1 MIKFVILLPKCTK
14 QQCRIWYIM
23 IRDKP
28 IKIWIISK
36 RGLEPLEIEAS
47 SFDEAIR
54 KAREI
59 NKEYN
64 TGQLK
69 EIIP

>member
-1 MIKFVILLPKCTK
+1 MLFNLNNRAGAVTPTERRYYHDK
-14 QQCRIWYIM
+14 
-23 IRDKP
+23 DKP

-36 RGLEPLEIEAS
+36 SGSDPLEIEAS

-69 EIIP
+69 EIIT

>member
-1 MIKFVILLPKCTK
+1 
-14 QQCRIWYIM
+14 M

-28 IKIWIISK
+28 KIWIISK
-36 RGLEPLEIEAS
+36 RGLEPLEIETS

>member
-1 MIKFVILLPKCTK
+1 
-14 QQCRIWYIM
+14 M

-36 RGLEPLEIEAS
+36 RGLEP
-47 SFDEAIR
+47 FDEAIL
-54 KAREI
+54 KARKI

-69 EIIP
+69 EILP

>member
-1 MIKFVILLPKCTK
+1 MMVID
-14 QQCRIWYIM
+14 M

-28 IKIWIISK
+28 KIWIISK
-36 RGLEPLEIEAS
+36 SNREPLEIKAS

-69 EIIP
+69 EIIK

>member
-1 MIKFVILLPKCTK
+1 
-14 QQCRIWYIM
+14 M

-36 RGLEPLEIEAS
+36 SGLEPLEIEAA

-69 EIIP
+69 EIIT

>member
-1 MIKFVILLPKCTK
+1 MINYMKTARKEYT
-14 QQCRIWYIM
+14 M

-36 RGLEPLEIEAS
+36 TGIEPLEIEAS

-69 EIIP
+69 EILT

>member
-1 MIKFVILLPKCTK
+1 MMVVV
-14 QQCRIWYIM
+14 M

-28 IKIWIISK
+28 KIYIISK

-69 EIIP
+69 EIIT

>member
-1 MIKFVILLPKCTK
+1 
-14 QQCRIWYIM
+14 M
-23 IRDKP
+23 IRDEP
-28 IKIWIISK
+28 KIWIISK
-36 RGLEPLEIEAS
+36 SGSDPLGIEAS
-47 SFDEAIR
+47 SLDEAIR

-59 NKEYN
+59 NKQYN

>member
-1 MIKFVILLPKCTK
+1 
-14 QQCRIWYIM
+14 M

-28 IKIWIISK
+28 KIWIISK
-36 RGLEPLEIEAS
+36 TGIEPLEIEAA
-47 SFDEAIR
+47 SFDEAIA

-69 EIIP
+69 ETIQ

>member
-1 MIKFVILLPKCTK
+1 
-14 QQCRIWYIM
+14 M

-28 IKIWIISK
+28 KIWIISK
-36 RGLEPLEIEAS
+36 TCIEPLEIEAS
-47 SFDEAIR
+47 SFDEAIQ

-69 EIIP
+69 EIIT

>member
-1 MIKFVILLPKCTK
+1 MKGV
-14 QQCRIWYIM
+14 YY
-23 IRDKP
+23 DKRQTQ
-28 IKIWIISK
+28 KIWIISK
-36 RGLEPLEIEAS
+36 RGLDPLEIEAS

-69 EIIP
+69 EILQ

>member
-1 MIKFVILLPKCTK
+1 MVIN
-14 QQCRIWYIM
+14 M

-28 IKIWIISK
+28 IKILIISK
-36 RGLEPLEIEAS
+36 TNRETL
-47 SFDEAIR
+47 
-54 KAREI
+54 EI

-69 EIIP
+69 EIIT

>member
-1 MIKFVILLPKCTK
+1 
-14 QQCRIWYIM
+14 M
-23 IRDKP
+23 IRDSP
-28 IKIWIISK
+28 KIWIISK
-36 RGLEPLEIEAS
+36 SGSDPLEIEAS

-64 TGQLK
+64 TGQIK
-69 EIIP
+69 EIIT

>member
-1 MIKFVILLPKCTK
+1 MLFDLNNRATAVTVAE
-14 QQCRIWYIM
+14 RNVNM
-23 IRDKP
+23 IRDNP
-28 IKIWIISK
+28 KIWIISK
-36 RGLEPLEIEAS
+36 SGLDPLEIEVS

-54 KAREI
+54 KEREI

-69 EIIP
+69 EILP

>member
-1 MIKFVILLPKCTK
+1 
-14 QQCRIWYIM
+14 M

-36 RGLEPLEIEAS
+36 TGIEPLEIEAS

-69 EIIP
+69 EIIT

>member
-1 MIKFVILLPKCTK
+1 MMVVS
-14 QQCRIWYIM
+14 M

-69 EIIP
+69 EIIT

>member
-1 MIKFVILLPKCTK
+1 
-14 QQCRIWYIM
+14 M

-28 IKIWIISK
+28 KIWIISK
-36 RGLEPLEIEAS
+36 NGIEPLEIEAS
-47 SFDEAIR
+47 SFHEVIR
-54 KAREI
+54 QAREI

-69 EIIP
+69 EIITWKSIYLEKREQHAMERKHS

>member
-1 MIKFVILLPKCTK
+1 
-14 QQCRIWYIM
+14 M

-28 IKIWIISK
+28 KIWIISK
-36 RGLEPLEIEAS
+36 TGLEPLEPLEIEAS

-69 EIIP
+69 EIIT

>member
-1 MIKFVILLPKCTK
+1 
-14 QQCRIWYIM
+14 M
-23 IRDKP
+23 IRDGP

-36 RGLEPLEIEAS
+36 TGIDPLEIEAS

-69 EIIP
+69 EIIPWKSIYLEKREQHVMERKHL

>member
-1 MIKFVILLPKCTK
+1 
-14 QQCRIWYIM
+14 M

-28 IKIWIISK
+28 KIWIISK
-36 RGLEPLEIEAS
+36 TGIEPLEIEAS

-69 EIIP
+69 ETITWKLIYLEKREQHAMERKHS

>member
-1 MIKFVILLPKCTK
+1 MEELFRKEAYHDKRQTK
-14 QQCRIWYIM
+14 NMDHFKTWF
-23 IRDKP
+23 K
-28 IKIWIISK
+28 
-36 RGLEPLEIEAS
+36 PLEIEAS

-69 EIIP
+69 EIIT

>member
-1 MIKFVILLPKCTK
+1 
-14 QQCRIWYIM
+14 M
-23 IRDKP
+23 IRDRP

-36 RGLEPLEIEAS
+36 NGLEPLEIEAS

-69 EIIP
+69 EILQ

>member
-1 MIKFVILLPKCTK
+1 
-14 QQCRIWYIM
+14 M

-36 RGLEPLEIEAS
+36 TNREPLEIEAS

-54 KAREI
+54 KARKI

-69 EIIP
+69 EILP

>member
-1 MIKFVILLPKCTK
+1 
-14 QQCRIWYIM
+14 M

-36 RGLEPLEIEAS
+36 SGSDPLEIEAS

-69 EIIP
+69 EIIT

>member
-1 MIKFVILLPKCTK
+1 
-14 QQCRIWYIM
+14 M

-28 IKIWIISK
+28 KIWIISK
-36 RGLEPLEIEAS
+36 RSLELEAL

-69 EIIP
+69 EIIT

>member
-1 MIKFVILLPKCTK
+1 
-14 QQCRIWYIM
+14 M

-36 RGLEPLEIEAS
+36 NGFEPLEIEAS

-69 EIIP
+69 EIIIKDMPRA

>member
-1 MIKFVILLPKCTK
+1 MKG
-14 QQCRIWYIM
+14 WYIM

-36 RGLEPLEIEAS
+36 SGLEPLEIEAS
-47 SFDEAIR
+47 SFDEAIA
-54 KAREI
+54 KARKI

>member
-1 MIKFVILLPKCTK
+1 MIKKGHAPGMMVIE
-14 QQCRIWYIM
+14 M

-28 IKIWIISK
+28 KIWIISK
-36 RGLEPLEIEAS
+36 TGIEPLEIEAS

-69 EIIP
+69 EILQ

>member
-1 MIKFVILLPKCTK
+1 MKTARKDMPGMMVVD
-14 QQCRIWYIM
+14 M

-69 EIIP
+69 EIIT

>member
-1 MIKFVILLPKCTK
+1 
-14 QQCRIWYIM
+14 M
-23 IRDKP
+23 IRDRP

-36 RGLEPLEIEAS
+36 TCIDPLEIEAS

-54 KAREI
+54 KARKI

-69 EIIP
+69 EIIT

>member
-1 MIKFVILLPKCTK
+1 MIKKGHAPGMMVV
-14 QQCRIWYIM
+14 IM

-36 RGLEPLEIEAS
+36 SISDPLEIEAS

-54 KAREI
+54 KARKI

-69 EIIP
+69 ELIP

>member
-1 MIKFVILLPKCTK
+1 
-14 QQCRIWYIM
+14 M

-28 IKIWIISK
+28 KIWIISK
-36 RGLEPLEIEAS
+36 TGLEPLEIEAS

-54 KAREI
+54 KARKI

-69 EIIP
+69 EIIIWKLIYLEKREQHAMERKHS

>member
-1 MIKFVILLPKCTK
+1 MMVNS
-14 QQCRIWYIM
+14 M

-28 IKIWIISK
+28 KIWIISK
-36 RGLEPLEIEAS
+36 CGLEPLEIEAS

-69 EIIP
+69 EI

>member
-1 MIKFVILLPKCTK
+1 MMVDD
-14 QQCRIWYIM
+14 M

-36 RGLEPLEIEAS
+36 TNREPLEIEAS

-69 EIIP
+69 EIIK